1 MSSSARR
8 PRATHRGLIVACCL
22 ACSAT
27 LAGCGSW
34 ASSKSEVTVTG
45 TTTISKGQELTDLK
59 RALDE
64 GAIGKR
70 DYDKVREKILRRD

>member
-1 MSSSARR
+1 MQ
-8 PRATHRGLIVACCL
+8 TNLIAVFALAAC
-22 ACSAT
+22 AT

-34 ASSKSEVTVTG
+34 AWSKADVTVTG
-45 TTTISKGQELTDLK
+45 TTTISRGQELTDLK

-64 GAIGKR
+64 GAISKR

>member
-1 MSSSARR
+1 MSSSVRR
-8 PRATHRGLIVACCL
+8 SSELLACAL
-22 ACSAT
+22 ACSVA

-34 ASSKSEVTVTG
+34 AWSKSDVTVTG

-64 GAIGKR
+64 GAISKR
-70 DYDKVREKILRRD
+70 DYDKVRDKILRRD

>member
-1 MSSSARR
+1 MQKNPVTVFA
-8 PRATHRGLIVACCL
+8 LIGCVM
-22 ACSAT
+22 
-27 LAGCGSW
+27 LAGCAGWSW
-34 ASSKSEVTVTG
+34 SKADVTVTG

-64 GAIGKR
+64 AAISKR